1 MTSKEPS
8 RAVRRACHAARWA
21 LPLFAL
27 TACEGRSA
35 EWDAPFERG
44 DTVGLTGSVAV
55 VDRSRNELMMLSTHG
70 DENQLSVRRLRIGK
84 NIVTAQPSR
93 DREQLFVLSG
103 GEQRRLNASDEKPQ
117 LSVVSGGVQP
127 ALEQTYELSARL
139 QKLALDPDGDW
150 AVVHDAGGVVVN
162 VNELILVN
170 LADPSAA
177 PLPKTIR
184 STGGAPQRFT
194 FTPPLTLPGGERHR
208 LLVVETNQDVAVLDL
223 SRPQASE
230 ITVPLPRTAL
240 GQVAQ
245 PAQVVFHDALPGPDG
260 ASYLAVRLAN
270 DASVLTLRLAERDV
284 DGEVGLSLVPNL
296 VDAGGLPSTV
306 EFVQTERGLRLAA
319 LVPSLATAVLFD
331 PASSKSERVQ
341 FDRAYSGIARVTNN
355 VGQVPENGDVALLYG
370 NQVASIAFWQLG
382 NASTTPYASFESYGV
397 DTTVA
402 SVLDVPGEEYGYL
415 KLLVASNQSE
425 FFLLDLHSRLSYP
438 MHALDRFNL
447 RLSPDGLR
455 AWAFQTGDSQFARL
469 TFADKHPATFDVELP
484 VTDVFDIQRS
494 GGGRSALVLH
504 SAQGD
509 TADLGVTLF
518 DAEHPDSARTR
529 FVSELK
535 LEGL

>member
-1 MTSKEPS
+1 MTSNEIS
-8 RAVRRACHAARWA
+8 RAFRQARHLARWA
-21 LPLFAL
+21 VPLFAL
-27 TACEGRSA
+27 SGCEGRDA
-35 EWDAPFERG
+35 QWDAPFERG
-44 DTVGLTGSVAV
+44 DSVGLTGSVAL
-55 VDRSRNELMMLSTHG
+55 VDRARNELMMLSTHG
-70 DENQLSVRRLRIGK
+70 DQNQLSVERLRIGK
-84 NIVTAQPSR
+84 NIVIAQPSR
-93 DREQLFVLSG
+93 DREQLFVLSS
-103 GEQRRLNASDEKPQ
+103 GERRRLNESDEKPQ
-117 LSVVSGGVQP
+117 LTVVSGGLQP
-127 ALEQTYELSARL
+127 AVEQVYELSAPL
-139 QKLALDPDGDW
+139 QKLALDPEGEW

-170 LADPSAA
+170 LAEPSAV

-194 FTPPLTLPGGERHR
+194 FTPRLTLPGGGRHR

-223 SRPQASE
+223 SRPEASE

-240 GQVAQ
+240 GQTAQ
-245 PAQVVFHDALPGPDG
+245 PAQVVFHDALPPDG

-270 DASVLTLRLAERDV
+270 DNSVLTLRLAERDA
-284 DGEVGLSLVPNL
+284 DGEVAVSLVPNL

-306 EFVQTERGLRLAA
+306 EFVQTDRGLRLAA

-341 FDRAYSGIARVTNN
+341 FDRAYSGIARVTKY
-355 VGQVPENGDVALLYG
+355 VGQVPENGDVALLYS
-370 NQVASIAFWQLG
+370 NQVTSIAFWQLG
-382 NASTTPYASFESYGV
+382 NASATPYASFESYGV

-415 KLLVASNQSE
+415 KLLVASNQTE

-455 AWAFQTGDSQFARL
+455 AWAFQPGDSQFARL
-469 TFADKHPATFDVELP
+469 TFHDKHPATFDVELP
-484 VTDVFDIQRS
+484 VSDVFDIRRS

-504 SAQGD
+504 SSQSGA
-509 TADLGVTLF
+509 ADLGVTLF
-518 DAEHPDSARTR
+518 DAEHPDSAHTR